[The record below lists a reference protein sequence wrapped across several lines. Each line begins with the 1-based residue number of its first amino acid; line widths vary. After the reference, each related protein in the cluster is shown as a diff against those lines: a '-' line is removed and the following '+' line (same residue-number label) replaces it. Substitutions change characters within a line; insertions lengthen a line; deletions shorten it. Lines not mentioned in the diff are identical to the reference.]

1 MDAGSYDIRRTHL
14 VRIVLVLLLVPAA
27 AWSQESGLLNAIEE
41 EIAAILEQNRPSTV
55 CIHTIHT
62 GTVGEDGLQLGKRF
76 THGTGF
82 VFDPAGYVLTVAEA
96 VRDADEIRVTLASG
110 QQTQATL
117 VAADPASEVAVIR
130 VDADSLPVVSLGNS
144 DRVRVG
150 HYAFILG
157 NAFGNLTPSLGSV
170 HQIHKDRDLIQIVS
184 PVNPGY
190 GGAPVF
196 SSTVE
201 VAGMVWAALG
211 PVASLRQSA
220 QPQPET
226 ATNPGPGWQELPTSV
241 FVIPINRAI
250 QVARRLIA
258 ETETVYGWLGVEG
271 EDGPQRG
278 VRVTGISP
286 EGPAAGSSI
295 LPGDLILSYHGRR
308 IAGLAHLIHLVLAT
322 PPGTPVALEVQ
333 RHGRQFSS
341 HVQVGRM
348 SSTLFAEVAATM
360 EMVGLADIGRQAD
373 RNGPSP
379 GRLRNLL
386 PDAEAP
392 GWSFDG
398 MPPSQSP
405 NREALSRRIDSLERE
420 IRQLRRQLLRER

>member
-14 VRIVLVLLLVPAA
+14 VRIVLVLLLVVPAV
-27 AWSQESGLLNAIEE
+27 AWSQEPGLLNAIED
-41 EIAAILEQNRPSTV
+41 EIAAILERNRPSAV
-55 CIHTIHT
+55 CIHTIHA
-62 GTVGEDGLQLGKRF
+62 GTEGEDGLQLGKRF

-82 VFDPAGYVLTVAEA
+82 VFDPAGYILTVAEA

-144 DRVRVG
+144 DRVQVG

-157 NAFGNLTPSLGSV
+157 NAFGNLTPSFGSV
-170 HQIHKDRDLIQIVS
+170 HQIHEDRDLIQIVS

-196 SSTVE
+196 CSTGE

-211 PVASLRQSA
+211 PGASLGQSA

-226 ATNPGPGWQELPTSV
+226 ATSPVQGWQELPTSV

-250 QVARRLIA
+250 QAARRLIA
-258 ETETVYGWLGVEG
+258 ETETAYGWLGVEG
-271 EDGPQRG
+271 EDGPQQG
-278 VRVTGISP
+278 VHVTGISP
-286 EGPAAGSSI
+286 EGPAAWSSI
-295 LPGDLILSYHGRR
+295 RPGDLILSYQRRR

-333 RHGRQFSS
+333 RDGRQFSS
-341 HVQVGRM
+341 RVQVGRM
-348 SSTLFAEVAATM
+348 SSTLFAEVAE
-360 EMVGLADIGRQAD
+360 EMVGLAGIGWQAD
-373 RNGPSP
+373 RKGPSP

-386 PDAEAP
+386 PDAEVP
-392 GWSFDG
+392 RWSLDG
-398 MPPSQSP
+398 MLAPQSP

-420 IRQLRRQLLRER
+420 IWQLRRQLLRER